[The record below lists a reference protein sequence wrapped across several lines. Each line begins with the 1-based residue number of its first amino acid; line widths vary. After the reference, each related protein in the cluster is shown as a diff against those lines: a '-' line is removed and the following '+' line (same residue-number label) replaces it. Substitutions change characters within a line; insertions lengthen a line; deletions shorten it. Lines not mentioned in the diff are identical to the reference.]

1 MINIKSIGHLC
12 LKFALLMVPSLL
24 CWPGVAGAATVVPEN
39 AGNTAWVLAASALV
53 LFMTLPGLALF
64 YGGLVQSRNLLSVL
78 MHCFVVCCIASVV
91 WGVCGY
97 SLAFTGDG
105 AWIGGLG
112 KVFLPHLD
120 TILANGLPESVY
132 VLFQMTF
139 AIITPALIIGAFPER
154 VRFPFVMAFTAA
166 WMLLVYL
173 PVAHWVWGGG
183 WLAGRGVIDFAGGI
197 VVHTTAGGAALVLAI
212 MIGPRRGFP
221 ESMRPPHNSG
231 MTMTGA
237 GMLWVGWFGFNG
249 GSALAA
255 NGSAGTAI
263 LATHF
268 AAATAALTWMA
279 VEWRH
284 YHRPT
289 SVGFV
294 TGCVAGLAAVTPAA
308 GYIGPVGAM
317 AIGIVSGSVCFFVT
331 DAVKRRFRIDDSL
344 DVFAVHGVGGML
356 GALLVALFML
366 PQLGGTG
373 FAPGM
378 DLVSQAKAQL
388 LGVVTTLVWTV
399 AATYFLVKV
408 LKVFVGT
415 RVSDDEERE
424 GLDVAVHG
432 ERAYDHA

>member
-1 MINIKSIGHLC
+1 MC
-12 LKFALLMVPSLL
+12 PKFALSIAPVLL
-24 CWPGVAGAATVVPEN
+24 CWPDLARAATTVPEN

-105 AWIGGLG
+105 AWIGGLT

-154 VRFPFVMAFTAA
+154 VRFPFVMVFTAA

-183 WLAGRGVIDFAGGI
+183 WLAARGVIDFAGGI

-255 NGSAGTAI
+255 NGSAGMAI

-308 GYIGPVGAM
+308 GYIGPAGAM
-317 AIGIVSGSVCFFVT
+317 VIGIVSGSVCFFVT

-356 GALLVALFML
+356 GALLVAPFML
-366 PQLGGTG
+366 PQLGGMG

-378 DLVSQAKAQL
+378 DLASQATAQL

-424 GLDVAVHG
+424 GLDVAIHG

>member
-1 MINIKSIGHLC
+1 MTNIKSIGYLC

-255 NGSAGTAI
+255 NGSAGMAI

>member
-1 MINIKSIGHLC
+1 MTNIKSIGYLC

-78 MHCFVVCCIASVV
+78 MHCFVVCCVASVV

-105 AWIGGLG
+105 AWIGGLS